1 MYNGMLHLHNVLRW
15 VILILLLVSLVQAFT
30 KNPSLKKTSLWLM
43 ITAHI
48 TLVLG
53 VSQWMI
59 GDWGIK
65 KIQEFGF
72 GTVMEHSAYRFF
84 AVEHF
89 AGMLIGI
96 ILITIARGKAKVL
109 NYKAA
114 SWLLLIALIVIL
126 ATIPWPFRD
135 AAIARPW
142 FPGMK

>member
-1 MYNGMLHLHNVLRW
+1 MYNGLLHLHNALRW
-15 VILILLLVSLVQAFT
+15 IILILLLVSLVQAFS
-30 KNPSLKKTSLWLM
+30 KSPSLRKTSLWLM
-43 ITAHI
+43 IAAHL

-59 GDWGIK
+59 GDWGLK

-72 GTVMEHSAYRFF
+72 GEVMKHAVYRLF

-96 ILITIARGKAKVL
+96 ILITIARGKAKML

-126 ATIPWPFRD
+126 VTIPWPFREG
-135 AAIARPW
+135 IGRPW